1 MKHLNILL
9 VAVLFVIGMGVTNAQ
24 DQNNPWSIE
33 LGVNAVDFFPIDI
46 TDDGRFAASTKGGI
60 FNEYFNSGDHW
71 NIVPTVSEIKV
82 GNYMGSGFTFVA
94 GITFN
99 KIKKVGD
106 SSVDDLAY
114 IAADGEIKYSFR
126 ELLNDGW
133 FAPYIGVG
141 GGYTWI
147 DDIGFGT
154 ANALAGLD
162 FWVAENL
169 ALTFQSTY
177 KQAFEDNYGAT
188 HFQHTAG
195 LKFKFGGKDTDGDG
209 IYDYEDE
216 CPLIPG
222 LPEFNGCPDTD
233 GDGIPDI
240 LDACPLIPG
249 LPEFDGCPDTDGDG
263 LPDNL
268 DECPLVPG
276 PIANNGCPWA
286 DGDGDGVADKD
297 DLCPDVT
304 GTIANSGCPEVNEAM
319 RIALNSYA
327 KTILFD
333 VDKSTIKKQSD
344 VVLNDII
351 AIMKEYP
358 TAKFLIEG
366 HCDGYGTVELNNK
379 LSKARAAAV
388 ENYLQENGIADD
400 RLSSKGFG
408 KSNPLYTNKT
418 REGRAGNRRV
428 EISLDKN

>member
-177 KQAFEDNYGAT
+177 KQAFEANYGAT

>member
-94 GITFN
+94 GATFN

-177 KQAFEDNYGAT
+177 KQAFEANYGAT

-222 LPEFNGCPDTD
+222 LPEFN
-233 GDGIPDI
+233 
-240 LDACPLIPG
+240 
-249 LPEFDGCPDTDGDG
+249 GCPDTDGDG